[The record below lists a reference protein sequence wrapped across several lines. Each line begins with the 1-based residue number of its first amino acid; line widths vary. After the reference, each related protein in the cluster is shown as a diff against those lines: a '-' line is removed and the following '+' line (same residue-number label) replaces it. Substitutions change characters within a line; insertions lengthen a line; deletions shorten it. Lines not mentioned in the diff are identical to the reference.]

1 MLMPTVPTVVMA
13 SMMVVMLIL
22 IMVSMFFRAYMLM
35 FWVIHVAMIM
45 VTVGWVFIVILHF

>member
-1 MLMPTVPTVVMA
+1 MLMPTVPTVGMA

>member
-35 FWVIHVAMIM
+35 FWVIHDAMIM
-45 VTVGWVFIVILHF
+45 MTVGWVFIVILHF